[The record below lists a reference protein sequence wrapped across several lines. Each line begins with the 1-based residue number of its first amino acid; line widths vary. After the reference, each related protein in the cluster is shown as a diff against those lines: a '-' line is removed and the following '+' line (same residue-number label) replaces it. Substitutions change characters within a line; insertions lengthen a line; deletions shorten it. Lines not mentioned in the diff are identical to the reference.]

1 MLKMTRNKFFKSSY
15 RSNFRGK
22 VTVEDAQKHQQYI
35 DGMKKDAA
43 FYYLDHI
50 ESSMIPHSMLHK
62 IIQKLKT
69 KQNDSFTLQEKAY
82 LIRQNLNALNNFVEG
97 EISFNQYKKQS
108 INDRLTYEKC
118 LEEERIRLEKLR
130 ELEHIELQKRQEK
143 LAQEKRVK
151 EQAEREKRKKLAQAK
166 KVREQ
171 TEHEKRN
178 KLETDLIDG
187 NALVLQPKISKNDLE
202 IFENKLLSLCQEYF
216 LDLSKSGI
224 SITSRSKDILKKYRE
239 KQKLSK
245 FEEAYIHEYTLKS
258 LSALLPDFQKKI
270 INKVELERAKEEK
283 INQKTFEKQKELI
296 KKYEINEHQSS
307 ILPTEFFDI
316 LSKLDSEIR
325 ISQDEAIWL
334 TTIGAKFFTTK
345 VRHKFHRLEADYYLH
360 EYANNTKNIWNAV
373 NASSHLRK
381 CEASIEAEGLLEN
394 IAIQGIKDKKLLS
407 AYFTTL
413 GGVRR
418 DLNDVKIAIENAFK
432 AHKLTPDNYRPCTL
446 LGAIYMETH
455 QYTLGHEWYEKASK
469 LGATNQS
476 INADL
481 KSIIVKM
488 DKAKRKEMVEYL
500 LKLNPQAYEWL
511 KSLI

>member
-1 MLKMTRNKFFKSSY
+1 MLKMTRNKFFKNSY

-69 KQNDSFTLQEKAY
+69 KQNDSLTLQEKAY
-82 LIRQNLNALNNFVEG
+82 LTRQNLNALYDLVEG
-97 EISFNQYKKQS
+97 GISFNQYKKQS
-108 INDRLTYEKC
+108 INDKLIYEKR
-118 LEEERIRLEKLR
+118 LEEEQIRLEKLR
-130 ELEHIELQKRQEK
+130 ELELIELQKRQEK
-143 LAQEKRVK
+143 LAQERRAR
-151 EQAEREKRKKLAQAK
+151 EQAERERRTKLAQEKRVKEHAK
-166 KVREQ
+166 
-171 TEHEKRN
+171 HEKSK
-178 KLETDLIDG
+178 KLELDLIDG
-187 NALVLQPKISKNDLE
+187 KASVLHAKNSTNDLE

-216 LDLSKSGI
+216 LNLSKSGI

-239 KQKLSK
+239 KQNLSK

-258 LSALLPDFQKKI
+258 LSAFLPDFQKKI
-270 INKVELERAKEEK
+270 NNKVELERVKEER
-283 INQKTFEKQKELI
+283 INNKVFEKQKELI

-307 ILPTEFFDI
+307 ALPTEIFKI
-316 LSKLDSEIR
+316 LSQLDSEIR
-325 ISQDEAIWL
+325 LSQDEAIWL
-334 TTIGAKFFTTK
+334 NTIGTNFFTTK

-360 EYANNTKNIWNAV
+360 EYANNTKNTWNAI

-381 CEASIEAEGLLEN
+381 CQASIEAEGLLEK
-394 IAIQGIKDKKLLS
+394 ISIQDIKDKKLLS

-418 DLNDVKIAIENAFK
+418 DLSNVKIAIENAFK

-446 LGAIYMETH
+446 LGAIYMETD

-469 LGATNQS
+469 RGATNQS

-500 LKLNPQAYEWL
+500 LKLNPYTYTWL